1 MPHTGIGIAEDDR
14 QRIYSLFFRPEHA
27 WRIDNAGHGLG
38 LTVVTRCTDLMGA
51 SQGLSSREGRRR
63 GNDQRR
69 VFDSPALAQPSR
81 WAIWYCTSRWIR
93 WPCMLC

>member
-1 MPHTGIGIAEDDR
+1 MPNTGAGIAEDDL

-38 LTVVTRCTDLMGA
+38 LTVVSRCTDLMGA

-69 VFDSPALAQPSR
+69 VRFAGLGPAEQVGYLVLPQPR
-81 WAIWYCTSRWIR
+81 GMAATS
-93 WPCMLC
+93 